1 MLVIVQ
7 IETPVGVANAY
18 DIAMVPGV
26 DVLLGSNGDMTNF
39 SGLRPDHPEYQNFF
53 TKSRDA
59 DRSRPASFS
68 APFAATYA
76 KAGPPGVGRAKLA
89 DWRLFYNG
97 PSFNSYCSLRE
108 PERPASDP
116 GISGR
121 RGNPS
126 SR

>member
-39 SGLRPDHPEYQNFF
+39 SGLQPDHPEYQNYF
-53 TKSRDA
+53 TKIHDA
-59 DRSRPASFS
+59 TLKAGKFLG
-68 APFAATYA
+68 AVTATYA
-76 KAGPPGVGRAKLA
+76 KAGPPGVGRADFA

-97 PSFNSYCSLRE
+97 PSFDGYQPPRAG
-108 PERPASDP
+108 PA
-116 GISGR
+116 R
-121 RGNPS
+121 K
-126 SR
+126 